1 MAKDKKV
8 KKKGK
13 VSKKSDF
20 MCRLEDLGAKIIF
33 VLDIL
38 LDKLEVKAAEGWVK
52 FRKLMKLTL
61 EKLMDAGAAIVT
73 WIDHVL
79 AVISWMMTKM
89 FIGIVRR
96 IYNFRMELKHHA
108 REILEGCA

>member
-13 VSKKSDF
+13 VSSPHKGQTSDF
-20 MCRLEDLGAKIIF
+20 MLKLMDLGAKVIF
-33 VLDIL
+33 VADIL
-38 LDKLEVKAAEGWVK
+38 VDKLAEKAVEGWIK

-79 AVISWMMTKM
+79 AVISWMLTKM
-89 FIGIVRR
+89 SSVSCGEYTISVWS
-96 IYNFRMELKHHA
+96 
-108 REILEGCA
+108 